1 MLCYQEFYSVVPVG
15 SHLFQA
21 LVGLSTL
28 KDPGHTAVNP
38 AVQTNCLTLQFDPT
52 RKENTLQS

>member
-1 MLCYQEFYSVVPVG
+1 M
-15 SHLFQA
+15 FQA

-38 AVQTNCLTLQFDPT
+38 AVQTNCLTLQFDPIKKKT
-52 RKENTLQS
+52 HITKLVLLGTGGVIYI